1 MCVRLRYILSDNN
14 FHHHSPPLNLI
25 MLAALISRGRNL
37 ILFFFCTLLLLEH
50 QRELALCV
58 WLYASLH
65 RTKWESPNL
74 NEINFNKLLLWR
86 HRQWTDFFLFISL
99 SFHFVLL
106 RSALL
111 YVVCEQRRAN
121 GLFFASKSSKWSMKV
136 GLCTQ
141 RHAEWMWEKKILP
154 RTLSVTFLVVGAE
167 DCLLCAFLL
176 DRRRRLVKT
185 KEEKSSEKKKKASCW
200 ESDDGELTEIW
211 SALVRQNREEKRKHT
226 ARDRQAARRE
236 AEKGEN
242 CVTSRKFSS
251 A

>member
-25 MLAALISRGRNL
+25 TLAALLSRGRNI
-37 ILFFFCTLLLLEH
+37 ILFFLCALLLPEH
-50 QRELALCV
+50 QREFALCV

-86 HRQWTDFFLFISL
+86 HRQWTDFFSL
-99 SFHFVLL
+99 HIPLVSLCAAA
-106 RSALL
+106 ALGV
-111 YVVCEQRRAN
+111 VVCCVWAEQRRAN
-121 GLFFASKSSKWSMKV
+121 GLFFASKWSMKV

-176 DRRRRLVKT
+176 DRRKRLVKT
-185 KEEKSSEKKKKASCW
+185 KEEKSSEKKKKLRA
-200 ESDDGELTEIW
+200 ERATTEN
-211 SALVRQNREEKRKHT
+211 SL
-226 ARDRQAARRE
+226 
-236 AEKGEN
+236 
-242 CVTSRKFSS
+242 KFEVP
-251 A
+251 